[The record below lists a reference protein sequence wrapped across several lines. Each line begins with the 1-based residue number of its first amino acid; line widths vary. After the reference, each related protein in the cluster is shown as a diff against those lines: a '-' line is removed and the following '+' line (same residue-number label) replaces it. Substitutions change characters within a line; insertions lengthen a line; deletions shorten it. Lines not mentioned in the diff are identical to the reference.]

1 MNAKQKAMARQWL
14 RAVGMPD
21 NEIENEIK
29 NSTLKDIVQFV
40 FYIRLGAAFLV
51 GIRYITA
58 LDDKRRKNDHKN
70 KRT

>member
-58 LDDKRRKNDHKN
+58 LDDKRR
-70 KRT
+70 